1 MVVCSTD
8 PGMWGGPGG
17 GEGGGGGELGGGG
30 GRPGGAGGLGGG
42 AGGGG
47 DGLGGGR
54 GGDGGDGGG
63 RGGGGGN
70 AGGGGLGN
78 SYRRGLL
85 LASHSETNTGMRTT
99 HQQQRQH
106 PKKVKQKFPL
116 RFFCPAGVVTF
127 SSSIC
132 VSDASVPVDAPK
144 TSNPRRSSNR
154 WLAEDEPHREWNVSS
169 ELGNV
174 CISPSAG
181 THTQPLHFAHAP

>member
-1 MVVCSTD
+1 
-8 PGMWGGPGG
+8 MWGGPGG
-17 GEGGGGGELGGGG
+17 GEGGGGGALGGGG
-30 GRPGGAGGLGGG
+30 GWPGGAGGLGGG

-85 LASHSETNTGMRTT
+85 LASHSATNTGTRTT

-106 PKKVKQKFPL
+106 PKNVRQKLPL
-116 RFFCPAGVVTF
+116 RFFRAPSVIPF
-127 SSSIC
+127 SSSIG
-132 VSDASVPVDAPK
+132 VADASTPVDAPK

-154 WLAEDEPHREWNVSS
+154 WLAEDEPHSEWNVSS
-169 ELGNV
+169 DLGNV
-174 CISPSAG
+174 CISASVD
-181 THTQPLHFAHAP
+181 THAQPLHFTHAP